1 MIHIF
6 KFNLLKFI
14 ISYSRDSYLISKT
27 SLKKASKYINNAIQ
41 YNVFVPTANAQIRI

>member
-6 KFNLLKFI
+6 KFNLLKFK
-14 ISYSRDSYLISKT
+14 ISFSRDAYLISKT
-27 SLKKASKYINNAIQ
+27 SLKKASKYINDAIQ